1 MDRRNPALPTAQQTG
16 EDAQSFHP
24 AIECAQ
30 EEGPVPCSGMSKE
43 EPCSDALQPSLT
55 RLCVTN

>member
-1 MDRRNPALPTAQQTG
+1 MDLHNPALTAQQTG
-16 EDAQSFHP
+16 ADAQSFHP

-30 EEGPVPCSGMSKE
+30 EEGRFPVLIRVKKSHVH
-43 EPCSDALQPSLT
+43 DALQPSLT